1 MAEVF
6 DLIMPLSFYLKKMWM
21 GWVSEGLGGNPI
33 PS

>member
-21 GWVSEGLGGNPI
+21 GSEWDGPDGNPI
-33 PS
+33 LS